1 MLLGGASSAE
11 PLGILGVCA
20 EVREAVG
27 WVREVMEGWDLS
39 RMDNPSPLAAVG

>member
-1 MLLGGASSAE
+1 MLLGGASSEE

-27 WVREVMEGWDLS
+27 WARDVMEGWDLI
-39 RMDNPSPLAAVG
+39 RMDTPSRLAAVG